1 MREQHFPYLDREK
14 EWFGLEVID
23 IMFILLAGVITG
35 IILTI
40 IFNFPIGILGGVIS
54 AIGAI
59 FLIVKGKRGKARGW
73 LARQL
78 YFIFRLW
85 NVIY

>member
-1 MREQHFPYLDREK
+1 MREQHFPYLDKEK

-40 IFNFPIGILGGVIS
+40 IFNFPIGILGE
-54 AIGAI
+54 
-59 FLIVKGKRGKARGW
+59 
-73 LARQL
+73 
-78 YFIFRLW
+78 
-85 NVIY
+85 